1 MDAPSIKEDILLFV
15 VIFLRYYYES
25 LFKTCLLQTF
35 LKLYLQLLRFQLCIK
50 SKNGYNCICCI
61 FAQLCDA
68 QLLIHN
74 RNTLFIKIISWL
86 IFSESAI
93 MSYFK
98 LFVWSESSFIYL
110 KCVKEA

>member
-35 LKLYLQLLRFQLCIK
+35 LKLYLQLLRFQLYIK
-50 SKNGYNCICCI
+50 YKNGYHCICCI
-61 FAQLCDA
+61 FAQL
-68 QLLIHN
+68 LMHN
-74 RNTLFIKIISWL
+74 RNTLFIKIICWL

-98 LFVWSESSFIYL
+98 LFVLSESSFIYL
-110 KCVKEA
+110 KCVKEAEV